1 MLSQIG
7 PSLDVFSNDVFS
19 VLLPTILI
27 GGTVYLAVSL
37 TQGRAP
43 FQTESAR
50 PESGPSGVENPVL
63 RTLYAL
69 AVAVLVAAF
78 VGFGIETFYPPPAS
92 PQDTTLAGEVPP
104 SPSADKGVPS
114 ATELPPGFPGDAA
127 IGAYEQKLA
136 DHDRV
141 ASVVAIV
148 VAVLILVAG
157 LIPFIGRLPVIGDG
171 VTLGG
176 VLTLFYGMAL
186 ALQAPSGLL
195 GFFVVA
201 VGLIALLAT
210 LYLKFRPGRTVSS

>member
-7 PSLDVFSNDVFS
+7 PSFEVFSNDVFS
-19 VLLPTILI
+19 FLLPAILA
-27 GGTVYLAVSL
+27 GGTVYVAVSL
-37 TQGRAP
+37 TQGRGP

-50 PESGPSGVENPVL
+50 PEPGPTGTGNPVL

-78 VGFGIETFYPPPAS
+78 VGFGIETFYPTPES
-92 PQDTTLAGEVPP
+92 PQDTALAGEIPP
-104 SPSADKGVPS
+104 SPSADKNVPS
-114 ATELPPGFPGDAA
+114 AAEPPPGLPGDAA
-127 IGAYEQKLA
+127 SGAYERQLA

-148 VAVLILVAG
+148 VAVLILVVG
-157 LIPFIGRLPVIGDG
+157 LIPRISLLPVIGDG

-186 ALQAPSGLL
+186 ALQAPSGVL

-210 LYLKFRPGRTVSS
+210 LYLKFRPGRTVSP